1 MVTAPGVVGRVGERL
16 GGRGEVV
23 AVPAGLRGLEL
34 AALMEA
40 LAGRGVGS
48 VFCEGGG
55 VLAASLL
62 AEGLVDRLYLFVA
75 PVVVGGDGVPAFPAA
90 PGSRPEEVAAPLEGW
105 QSRRGPERFGDDTL
119 IVLDRGG

>member
-1 MVTAPGVVGRVGERL
+1 
-16 GGRGEVV
+16 
-23 AVPAGLRGLEL
+23 
-34 AALMEA
+34 MEA

-75 PVVVGGDGVPAFPAA
+75 PVVVGGGGVPAFPVA
-90 PGSRPEEVAAPLEGW
+90 PGDRHEDVAALPRGW
-105 QSRRGPERFGDDTL
+105 QSRLDPVKFGDDTL